1 MHPVKGRPWGPSP
14 ARFLALALLLA
25 WPAGSAAQQRA
36 VTLAQA
42 IRLARQV
49 DPEVVNARGQTQIA
63 GANLRQAWGGY
74 LPTVNTTANAGNS
87 FSEGPSRPDPIT
99 GQVLS
104 GDVSTSSVSLGA
116 SANLTLF
123 DGFRREGALR
133 SARAGDRAAEAGLHY
148 QEAQAALRTTN
159 TFLGALQSL
168 ALVRVYQDRIR
179 RADEQFKIAVAKLST
194 RAATVADSLQAAAQL
209 GQARLALLAQE
220 RQLAESETQLAR
232 VVGLRG
238 RVAAAEDS
246 SLYAVV
252 TIADTAALFAE
263 ALGRSPEVLRAE
275 AAAEQQRA
283 AVTQARA
290 GYLPSLAL
298 TGSSS
303 WGGTDRNDYQ
313 LFNNRS
319 LTLGVSWPLFNG
331 FQREL
336 QVAQQRANLE
346 TARARAEDV
355 RRDVSSRLETQLV
368 ALQTAAE
375 RVRLSQEILATAR
388 ATVQV
393 QTERY
398 RIGSIDITVLSQA
411 EQQLAQA
418 EQDAVQ
424 ARFDYV
430 RAKASIEAIIGRG
443 M

>member
-1 MHPVKGRPWGPSP
+1 MIGRPPGQWPGPVW
-14 ARFLALALLLA
+14 LLVLLA
-25 WPAGSAAQQRA
+25 IPVPAAGARAQPRT

-42 IRLARQV
+42 IRLAEQV
-49 DPEVVNARGQTQIA
+49 DPEVVNARGQTRIA
-63 GANLRQAWGGY
+63 GASLRQAWGGY
-74 LPTVNTTANAGNS
+74 LPAVNTSANAGNS

-116 SANLTLF
+116 NASVTLF
-123 DGFRREGALR
+123 DGFRRESAVR
-133 SARAGDRAAEAGLHY
+133 SARAGDRAALAGLDY
-148 QEAQAALRTTN
+148 QRSQAALRTTN
-159 TFLGALQSL
+159 TFLSALQSQ
-168 ALVRVYQDRIR
+168 ALVRVSQDRIR
-179 RADEQFKIAVAKLST
+179 RADEQFKIAVAKLAT
-194 RAATVADSLQAAAQL
+194 RAATVADSLQTAAQL
-209 GQARLALLAQE
+209 GQARLNLLAQE
-220 RQLAESETQLAR
+220 RQLAEAETQLAR
-232 VVGLRG
+232 IVGMRG
-238 RVAAAEDS
+238 RVTAGEDS
-246 SLYAVV
+246 ALYELV

-275 AAAEQQRA
+275 ASVEQQRA
-283 AVTQARA
+283 AVGQARA
-290 GYLPSLAL
+290 SYMPSLGL

-319 LTLGVSWPLFNG
+319 LTLGLSWPLFNG

-336 QVAQQRANLE
+336 QVAQQRAALE
-346 TARARAEDV
+346 TARARADDL
-355 RRDVSSRLETQLV
+355 RRDVAARLEAQLV
-368 ALQTAAE
+368 ALATAGE

-388 ATVQV
+388 ATVAV

-430 RAKASIEAIIGRG
+430 RARASIEAIIGRPL
-443 M
+443 